1 MASALLKAL
10 AEEADREEEVDL
22 SQDLG
27 AHAQCVFCSN
37 ILFFI
42 FFVTFCYIT

>member
-27 AHAQCVFCSN
+27 AHAQCVF
-37 ILFFI
+37 FFQYSIYMYI
-42 FFVTFCYIT
+42 F